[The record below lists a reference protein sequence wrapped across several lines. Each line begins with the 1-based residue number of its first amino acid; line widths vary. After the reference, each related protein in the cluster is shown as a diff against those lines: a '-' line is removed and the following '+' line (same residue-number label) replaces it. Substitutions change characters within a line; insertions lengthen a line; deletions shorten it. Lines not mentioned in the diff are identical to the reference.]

1 MAANVNVLIGAQ
13 WGDEGKGKWID
24 ILADQSDII
33 ARYQGGNNAGHTLV
47 VEGQKVVLHQIP
59 SAIFHNKISAL
70 TAGVVVNPGELVTE
84 MNKVAK
90 IATELG
96 PQNLWMSPRCHVIT
110 PWNIFLDETSE
121 TKSAN
126 PIGTTKRGIG
136 PTYSEK
142 ILRSGIRLGEY
153 VDDALRQK
161 WFDSMCREN
170 ERFLEF
176 TRSHPEKWETFHASA
191 RNLKPF
197 VCDAEHKIREAITK
211 NRKVLLEGAQGA
223 LLDIDHGTYPYVTS
237 SHTGLGG
244 AISGIGFSPFAIG
257 RIMGVAKAYSTRVG
271 HGPFPTELTDSV
283 GDHLSSKGNEF
294 GATTGRKRRCGWI
307 DIVSLRYSC
316 QLNGMTEL
324 VLNKL
329 DILSGLKE
337 IKIATQY
344 RNKDGETLSHFPWD
358 IQYQAYTPVYETM
371 PGWSA
376 DIENVTK
383 FENLPN
389 EAKRYIERVEQLLGI
404 PVTMVGVGPAR
415 AHSIF
420 LNRK

>member
-1 MAANVNVLIGAQ
+1 MSANVNVLIGAQ

-47 VEGQKVVLHQIP
+47 VDGQKVVLHQIP

-70 TAGVVVNPGELVTE
+70 TAGVVVNPGELVAE

-90 IATELG
+90 IGTQFG
-96 PQNLWMSPRCHVIT
+96 PHNLWLSARCHVIT
-110 PWNIFLDETSE
+110 PWNIYLDETSE

-142 ILRSGIRLGEY
+142 ILRTGIRLGEY
-153 VDDALRQK
+153 VDDTLRQK
-161 WFDSMCREN
+161 WFDSMSRDN
-170 ERFLEF
+170 ERFVAF
-176 TRSHPEKWETFHASA
+176 TKSHPDKWEAFHASA

-211 NRKVLLEGAQGA
+211 NKKILLEGAQGA

-244 AISGIGFSPFAIG
+244 AVSGIGFSPFQIG
-257 RIMGVAKAYSTRVG
+257 RIIGVAKAYSTRVG
-271 HGPFPTELTDSV
+271 HGPFPTELDDAV

-307 DIVSLRYSC
+307 DCVSLGYSC
-316 QLNGMTEL
+316 RLNGITEL

-329 DILSGLKE
+329 DILSGVDE
-337 IKIATQY
+337 IKIATHY
-344 RNKDGETLSHFPWD
+344 RNAAGETIAHFPWD
-358 IQYQAYTPVYETM
+358 IQHQTYTPVYESM
-371 PGWSA
+371 KGWSA
-376 DIENVTK
+376 EIENVTK
-383 FENLPN
+383 FEDLPQ
-389 EAKRYIERVEQLLGI
+389 EAKKYIQRVEQILNV
-404 PVTMVGVGPAR
+404 PTTMVGVGPAR
-415 AHSIF
+415 SHSIF